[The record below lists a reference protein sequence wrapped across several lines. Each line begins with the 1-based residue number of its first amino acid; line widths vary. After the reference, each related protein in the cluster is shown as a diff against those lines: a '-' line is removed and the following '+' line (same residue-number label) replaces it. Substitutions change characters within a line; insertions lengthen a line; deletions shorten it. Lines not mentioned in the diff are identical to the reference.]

1 MPQDVGIEGIV
12 LLEGKDVFYMI
23 TCQNCVKKV
32 VKNGRVFE
40 VMGVSEGKRVFLNG
54 NTLCDETSYEIPKRR
69 SGGLN
74 QNPFK

>member
-12 LLEGKDVFYMI
+12 LLEGKDMFYII

-32 VKNGRVFE
+32 IKNGRIFE
-40 VMGVSEGKRVFLNG
+40 VMGVGEEKRVFLNG
-54 NTLCDETSYEIPKRR
+54 NTLCDETSYQIPRRR